1 MRISISK
8 KSPSATDLPEVLKR
22 EFSGQYGYKLFGLG
36 KIPTIMVSKSNFIGA
51 QITVRENEIDIQS
64 TAPSL
69 LMAYILTIMEI
80 LGLIA
85 FFPLWIVHLRK
96 QGRALEQELATF
108 FNQKYS

>member
-8 KSPSATDLPEVLKR
+8 KSPSATDLPEILKQ
-22 EFSGQYGYKLFGLG
+22 EFSSQYGYKLFGLG
-36 KIPTIMVSKSNFIGA
+36 KIPTIMVSKSNFVGA

-69 LMAYILTIMEI
+69 VMAYMLTIIEF

-85 FFPLWIVHLRK
+85 FFPLWIDNLRK
-96 QGRALEQELATF
+96 QGRLLEKELATF